1 MSATTSNATIQS
13 RVQST
18 LSQFESYGQQSRDLE
33 KYHFTSKGS
42 SAQARYRDND
52 IKRLN
57 DPNHLEKIVEYTW
70 VDALKASVCG
80 MIGTTVRSL
89 TSGGDEMLQQVHLN
103 MDKIPSLISENE
115 TEEFANTLKD
125 QLEGRIVQ
133 HLATFVSMN
142 YKDHLISEFQIGD
155 SLAATIQDLLTSDE
169 KYEDKMGIS
178 KDLWRDNCHQ
188 RSISEVEH
196 LLNRSDHSLFT
207 FDPEGKNTHKI
218 VSSISIN
225 PSLSPVQLDHF
236 IEQRRE
242 EADRE
247 KIKAESRAA
256 TSTVDY
262 YGSFLEGART
272 RRESNREEY
281 LSKKRA
287 EVEKVVFAQSH
298 LSDEGWKKDGDLLPM
313 IYPVKMQMQN
323 GELAMTRVDKYKQSR
338 STFISLNKPPTVHLW
353 ESIDESKADG
363 DGSLCPD
370 DKTARERFKAV
381 GIEDEPSESERSAWI
396 V

>member
-13 RVQST
+13 RVQSA
-18 LSQFESYGQQSRDLE
+18 LSQFESYGQQFRDLE
-33 KYHFTSKGS
+33 KYHFTSKGP
-42 SAQARYRDND
+42 SAQARYRDED
-52 IKRLN
+52 LSRLN
-57 DPNHLEKIVEYTW
+57 DPSHLEKIVDYTW
-70 VDALKASVCG
+70 DDALKASVCG
-80 MIGTTVRSL
+80 MIGSTVNPLSP
-89 TSGGDEMLQQVHLN
+89 GGSEMVARLHLN
-103 MDKIPSLISENE
+103 MDKIRSLISEAE
-115 TEEFANTLKD
+115 TRKFANTLKD

-133 HLATFVSMN
+133 HLASFVSMN
-142 YKDHLISEFQIGD
+142 YKDHVFSEFQVGD
-155 SLAATIQDLLTSDE
+155 SLAATIVDLLTSEE
-169 KYEDKMGIS
+169 KYKDKMGIS
-178 KDLWRDNCHQ
+178 KDIWRDNCHK
-188 RSISEVEH
+188 RSISDVEH
-196 LLNRSDHSLFT
+196 LLNRSDHPLFT

-242 EADRE
+242 EAGRE

-287 EVEKVVFAQSH
+287 EVEKAVFAQSH

-313 IYPVKMQMQN
+313 IYPVKMQN
-323 GELAMTRVDKYKQSR
+323 GELAMTRVDKYRQPR
-338 STFISLNKPPTVHLW
+338 STFVSLNRPPTVHIW
-353 ESIDESKADG
+353 ESIEESKADS
-363 DGSLCPD
+363 DSSLFPD
-370 DKTARERFKAV
+370 DNTARERFKAV
-381 GIEDEPSESERSAWI
+381 GIEDEPSESERSEWM